1 MKTLVVYFSRTGQ
14 ASLTARVA
22 KEIAKQCDAH
32 VDMIQPQ
39 SQRDS
44 WFSAWR
50 YGWQSLTHAEP
61 AIRKAAHN
69 PSNYDLIVIGVPV
82 SRAGLAPPVR
92 SYLRRYGGQIQQLA
106 FFCAEGSGGEDRAFS
121 ELTKLYGR
129 PPVATFGVARKHL
142 SAIADREQLN
152 DFVGSL
158 RGGLTEE

>member
-32 VDMIQPQ
+32 VDRIQLL
-39 SQRDS
+39 SQEPS
-44 WFSAWR
+44 LFAAWR

-61 AIRKAAHN
+61 PIRKAGHN
-69 PSNYDLIVIGVPV
+69 PANYDLIVIGVPI

-92 SYLRRYGGQIQQLA
+92 SYLRRYANQIQQLA
-106 FFCAEGSGGEDRAFS
+106 FFCAEGAGGEDRGFS
-121 ELTKLYGR
+121 ELSKLYGK

-142 SAIADREQLN
+142 SVIADREQLN